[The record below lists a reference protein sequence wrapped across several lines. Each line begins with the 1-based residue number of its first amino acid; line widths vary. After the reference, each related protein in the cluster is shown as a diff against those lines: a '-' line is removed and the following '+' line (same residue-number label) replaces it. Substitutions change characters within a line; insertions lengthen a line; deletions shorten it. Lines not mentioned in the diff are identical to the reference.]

1 MYNRILK
8 TLGIAVGA
16 IILTGF
22 SRMSDHPD
30 CVLKND
36 SFKEGEELLYKVYYQ
51 LGWVWV
57 PAGEARFRVR
67 DAGKYYEM
75 KVTAKTFDSYDW
87 FFRVRDTFTSKID
100 KEKLL
105 PQNFVRKVHEGN
117 YHRFDSLVF
126 HQSGGFADSYNGKTK
141 KIARKKTFYYD
152 GCMHDLL
159 SVFYFLRNIDVARYQ
174 AGDYI
179 PVKMLM
185 DEKIY
190 PIKVRY
196 KGKEKSKEIKELGI
210 YNTIVV
216 VPDLITGNVFKE
228 GNKMTIWVSDDKNKI
243 PLLIESPLS
252 VGHAKAVLS
261 SIKGNRYIFTSKVK
275 GI

>member
-1 MYNRILK
+1 MYKRIWK
-8 TLGIAVGA
+8 AMAMAGAVVVFAGFGNSVYNPNCA
-16 IILTGF
+16 II
-22 SRMSDHPD
+22 
-30 CVLKND
+30 NE
-36 SFKEGEELLYKVYYQ
+36 SFKDGEELIYKVYYQ

-67 DAGKYYEM
+67 DIGKHYEM
-75 KVTAKTFDSYDW
+75 KVTARTYDSYDW
-87 FFRVRDTFTSKID
+87 FFKVRDTFASKID

-105 PQNFVRKVHEGN
+105 PHYFIRKVHEGN
-117 YHRFDSLVF
+117 YHRYDSLVF
-126 HQSGGFADSYNGKTK
+126 NQSGGFAESYNGRTK
-141 KIARKKTFYYD
+141 KLARKKTFNYD
-152 GCMHDLL
+152 DCMHDLL
-159 SVFYFLRNIDVARYQ
+159 SVFYFLRNIDVSRYHS
-174 AGDYI
+174 GDYI
-179 PVKMLM
+179 PVNMLM

-196 KGKEKSKEIKELGI
+196 KGKEKSKEIKDLGL

-261 SIKGNRYIFTSKVK
+261 STRGNRHVFTSRVK
-275 GI
+275 S